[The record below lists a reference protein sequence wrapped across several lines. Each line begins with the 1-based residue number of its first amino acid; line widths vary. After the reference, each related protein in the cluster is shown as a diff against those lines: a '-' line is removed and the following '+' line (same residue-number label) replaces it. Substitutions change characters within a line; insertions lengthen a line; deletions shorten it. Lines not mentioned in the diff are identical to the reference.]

1 MWLINL
7 KGAVAHRLRYGMT
20 ALAVLIGVAFIAGTL
35 ILTDTIHATFNS
47 IYDQIYQS
55 TGAVVRAE
63 QSFQPTTNFTH
74 QRQRIDASLATTVA
88 KAPGVKAVATEIEG
102 YAQLVGR
109 NGKVIGSSSSGLPTL
124 GLAWINNAALDPL
137 RLLPGGHPPRTSSQ
151 VVIDEHSAD
160 VGNFRV
166 GDSVK
171 VLTQVPPAIYTI
183 VGIATWGTASSPLGA
198 TITAF
203 DPITAARVLGQPGK
217 VDQIEV
223 QGQPGV
229 SQASLV
235 RNVQSVIHNPS
246 LEVVSGQSV
255 TQEGQNAAG
264 QVMSAF
270 NSFLLVFAA
279 VALLVAAFLIFN
291 TFSIIVTQRTRELAL
306 LRAVGASRS
315 QVTGSVIGEA
325 LVVGLVASA
334 AGLGA
339 GLALALGLR
348 AGLNALGLGLAIPS
362 TGLVVSLRTVLVA
375 MLVGTAITIASAV
388 IPGRR
393 AARVPPIVAM
403 RGEAPT
409 PEPLTFRRLRR
420 GIRWT
425 IIGVVLVVVGT
436 FFHTSNNLV
445 VVVAGAFFVLVG
457 LRRLGPVVSR
467 PIIAVLGA
475 PFARRGA
482 TGQLARENAMR
493 NVSRTTTTA
502 ASLMIGV
509 ALMSV
514 MAIFASS
521 IKASTNAAIASTM
534 KADFVISSGSTPASA
549 NGLSPSIE
557 QSLATLPQVS
567 TLTGVRS
574 SDAQIYGKTTTVYA
588 SDLTKTDTLFDLG
601 AQQGSIASISPTGVA
616 ISRQA
621 ATQHHLHLGSPVY
634 ITFPATGRKSFTV
647 QDIFA
652 SNHYVGDYELTLA
665 AATANFSLNLDYQ
678 IYLKLAPGV
687 TSSAGR
693 SAIERVLAP
702 YPNATLM
709 NEAQFKAQQSQS
721 VNTIL
726 NLSYALLIFTIVIAL
741 IGIANTLALSIYER
755 IRELGLLRA
764 VGMTRGQL
772 RSTVRVEAL
781 IISVL
786 GVLEGLVLGL
796 ILGVAYVRALNSQ
809 GVTHLS
815 VPVLELLILAVVAAL
830 AGGAAAGPP
839 ARRAAHLN
847 VLEAVTTE

>member
-1 MWLINL
+1 MWLITL

-47 IYDQIYQS
+47 IYDQVYQS

-109 NGKVIGSSSSGLPTL
+109 NGKVIGSSSSGPPTL
-124 GLAWINNAALDPL
+124 GLAWINNAALNPL

-246 LEVVSGQSV
+246 VEVVSGQSV

-264 QVMSAF
+264 QAMSAF

-348 AGLNALGLGLAIPS
+348 AGLNALGLAIPS

-514 MAIFASS
+514 MTIFASS

-574 SDAQIYGKTTTVYA
+574 SYAQIYGKTTTVYA
-588 SDLTKTDTLFDLG
+588 SDLTKTDALFDLG

-652 SNHYVGDYELTLA
+652 SNHYAGDYELTLA

-721 VNTIL
+721 VNTIV

>member
-1 MWLINL
+1 M
-7 KGAVAHRLRYGMT
+7 H
-20 ALAVLIGVAFIAGTL
+20 
-35 ILTDTIHATFNS
+35 
-47 IYDQIYQS
+47 
-55 TGAVVRAE
+55 
-63 QSFQPTTNFTH
+63 
-74 QRQRIDASLATTVA
+74 
-88 KAPGVKAVATEIEG
+88 
-102 YAQLVGR
+102 
-109 NGKVIGSSSSGLPTL
+109 
-124 GLAWINNAALDPL
+124 
-137 RLLPGGHPPRTSSQ
+137 
-151 VVIDEHSAD
+151 
-160 VGNFRV
+160 
-166 GDSVK
+166 
-171 VLTQVPPAIYTI
+171 
-183 VGIATWGTASSPLGA
+183 
-198 TITAF
+198 
-203 DPITAARVLGQPGK
+203 
-217 VDQIEV
+217 
-223 QGQPGV
+223 
-229 SQASLV
+229 
-235 RNVQSVIHNPS
+235 
-246 LEVVSGQSV
+246 
-255 TQEGQNAAG
+255 
-264 QVMSAF
+264 
-270 NSFLLVFAA
+270 
-279 VALLVAAFLIFN
+279 
-291 TFSIIVTQRTRELAL
+291 
-306 LRAVGASRS
+306 
-315 QVTGSVIGEA
+315 
-325 LVVGLVASA
+325 
-334 AGLGA
+334 
-339 GLALALGLR
+339 
-348 AGLNALGLGLAIPS
+348 
-362 TGLVVSLRTVLVA
+362 
-375 MLVGTAITIASAV
+375 
-388 IPGRR
+388 
-393 AARVPPIVAM
+393 
-403 RGEAPT
+403 
-409 PEPLTFRRLRR
+409 
-420 GIRWT
+420 
-425 IIGVVLVVVGT
+425 
-436 FFHTSNNLV
+436 
-445 VVVAGAFFVLVG
+445 
-457 LRRLGPVVSR
+457 
-467 PIIAVLGA
+467 
-475 PFARRGA
+475 
-482 TGQLARENAMR
+482 

-574 SDAQIYGKTTTVYA
+574 SYAQIYGKTTTVYA
-588 SDLTKTDTLFDLG
+588 SDLTKTDALFDLG
-601 AQQGSIASISPTGVA
+601 AQQGSIASVSPTGVA

-721 VNTIL
+721 VNTIV

>member
-1 MWLINL
+1 MWLITL

-35 ILTDTIHATFNS
+35 ILTDTIHVTFNS

-55 TGAVVRAE
+55 TGAVVRAR

-74 QRQRIDASLATTVA
+74 QRQRIDASLAATVA
-88 KAPGVKAVATEIEG
+88 KAPGVQAVASEIVG

-109 NGKVIGSSSSGLPTL
+109 NGKVIGSSSSGPPTL
-124 GLAWINNAALDPL
+124 GWAWMNNAALSPL

-246 LEVVSGQSV
+246 VEVVSGQSV

-264 QVMSAF
+264 QLMSAF

-348 AGLNALGLGLAIPS
+348 AGLNALGLAIPS

-375 MLVGTAITIASAV
+375 LLAGTAITIASAV

-403 RGEAPT
+403 RGEAPA

-425 IIGVVLVVVGT
+425 IIGVVLVVAGT
-436 FFHTSNNLV
+436 FFHTRNNLV
-445 VVVAGAFFVLVG
+445 VVLAGGFFVLLG

-514 MAIFASS
+514 MTIFASS

-549 NGLSPSIE
+549 NGLSPGIE
-557 QSLATLPQVS
+557 QSLAALPQVS
-567 TLTGVRS
+567 ALTGVRS
-574 SDAQIYGKTTTVYA
+574 SYAQIYGKTTTVYA
-588 SDLTKTDTLFDLG
+588 SDLTKADALFDLG
-601 AQQGSIASISPTGVA
+601 AQQGSIASVSPTGVA

-621 ATQHHLHLGSPVY
+621 ATQHHLHLGSPVD

-647 QDIFA
+647 QDIYA
-652 SNHYVGDYELTLA
+652 SNQYVGDYALPLA

-709 NEAQFKAQQSQS
+709 DEAQYKAQQSQS

-755 IRELGLLRA
+755 VRELGLLRA

-809 GVTHLS
+809 GLTHLS
-815 VPVLELLILAVVAAL
+815 VPVLQLLILAVVAAL

-839 ARRAAHLN
+839 ARHAAHLN